1 MINRL
6 HEETGSTTAYHI
18 CNSYTAGKNL
28 LGDILRSVTVQLLR
42 ANPELA
48 PHIFDNYANRGLGP
62 SIVRLR
68 RLLPELLAT
77 ITSVRIIIDG
87 LDEYPEPEQ
96 RTILIEMIAL
106 SKSSGGQFR
115 VLFSN
120 REGSQI
126 NKMLNGKPTISL
138 RDESAD
144 VDKDIEAY
152 VQASL
157 EDFRP
162 KFGDRLI
169 DRIERRIVRKADGR
183 SIGALLSHC

>member
-1 MINRL
+1 VINRL
-6 HEETGSTTAYHI
+6 HEDTEFTTAYHI

-77 ITSVRIIIDG
+77 ITSTRVIIDG

-96 RTILIEMIAL
+96 RTILAEMISL
-106 SKSSGGQFR
+106 SKSSGIQFR

-120 REGSQI
+120 REGAQI
-126 NKMLNGKPTISL
+126 NKILSSKPTISL

-157 EDFRP
+157 EEFRP
-162 KFGDRLI
+162 KFGSRLI
-169 DRIERRIVRKADGR
+169 DKMERRIIEKADG
-183 SIGALLSHC
+183 